1 MKRSLRTLIK
11 AGVAVSA
18 LAAGSLVVPTQASA
32 QEIDIDFC
40 TNFYPELCMGEDGEI
55 DAALFPWDGASI
67 PGLVGESTYVDGR
80 YSKAV
85 DALAR
90 HRAGDDLDGNGI
102 PDSPEI
108 AVCGEAGC
116 LDDWAATAE
125 VTEPD
130 SKVLE
135 CCDDNNQ
142 ASINRVEVDIS
153 EGMNQDK
160 LVSVFT
166 LSTPVVHYVGSYPEG
181 GKVEVRSDPPK
192 LEPGVHRI
200 VAVGTA
206 DGLNEPE
213 IKVWRL
219 DVVTETHSTT
229 ATTAKPTTT
238 TARVAGTSQ
247 SASARTTARTGANVG
262 SWVMGGSALLVLGS
276 ALMIGA
282 RRRRNNV

>member
-55 DAALFPWDGASI
+55 DPALFPLLVDGQPVNL
-67 PGLVGESTYVDGR
+67 PGYVDSR
-80 YSKAV
+80 YQEAV

-108 AVCGEAGC
+108 AVCDEAGC

-130 SKVLE
+130 VKVLE
-135 CCDDNNQ
+135 CCDDINQ

-192 LEPGVHRI
+192 LELGVHRI

-219 DVVTETHSTT
+219 DVVKETHATT

-282 RRRRNNV
+282 RRRRDNV